1 MQQKTRVLHIDDNL
15 HDRQLVKDVLLN
27 EHDEFEVVEADTR
40 ERFEHRIAQGHFDV
54 VLSDFNILGF
64 DGLQVLQIVK
74 EKEPDLPVII
84 VTGTG
89 SEEIAIQAMKM
100 GAADYVIKSVKHIK
114 GLVPTIKS
122 VLKNKKISEERKNA
136 LSALRESEE
145 LYRSIY
151 DNSSVAIL
159 LTSPDG
165 NIFAA
170 NNFACR
176 LFGMTEE
183 EICKAGRSG
192 LIDPLSP
199 NLTILLEERNRTG
212 RAKGELTFVKK
223 DGTQFQAEVSSA
235 IFMDKEQKE
244 KTSMVIRDLTEQ
256 RQAEKQL
263 QTLGKAIEQSP
274 ASIIITNDHGNIE
287 FTNTKFTSYMQYTHE
302 EVKGQKPGI
311 FKPECCSPEIF
322 KNMWKTIKSGN
333 VWQGEFENR
342 RKDGTMFWEN
352 VIISPLVDD
361 AGQMVNYILISEDI
375 SEKKKI
381 LDDLVIAKE
390 KAEESDQLKT
400 AFLQNI
406 SHEIRTPMNAIIGF
420 SGFLSDPAI
429 SPEKRTYYTEIIIQ
443 STNQLLA
450 IINDIVTIATIQTGQ
465 EKVQEKEFN
474 LNSTFKILH
483 KQFMELAQK
492 QEVVMNYQTALPDAE
507 ATILTDPTKLT
518 QILFNLV
525 GNAVKFTKKG
535 FVNFG
540 YNMKGAYLEFYVED
554 TGIGISADMHD
565 EIFERFRQV
574 ETMATRQ
581 FGGSGLGLSIS
592 KAYVEL
598 LGGKIWLKSELQRGS
613 TFYFTILYKKP
624 EPVYMKESIEPG
636 GTGIDT
642 GKPGTIL
649 VAEDEDSNFI
659 LIRELL
665 SDLKVQLMRAVNGL
679 EAVEACKTNAEIALV
694 LMDIK
699 MPKMDGFEA
708 TKQIKKLRPDLP
720 VIAQTAYTS
729 EADKNK
735 AFASGCD
742 DFISKPI
749 RRDLLIS
756 KINEQFT
763 NPKS

>member
-15 HDRQLVKDVLLN
+15 HDRQLVKDTLLN

-40 ERFEHRIAQGHFDV
+40 EKFEYHIAHGCFDL

-74 EKEPDLPVII
+74 EKDPDLPVII

-122 VLKNKKISEERKNA
+122 VLRNKQINEERKDA

-159 LTSPDG
+159 LTSPEG

-183 EICKAGRSG
+183 EICKAGRNG
-192 LIDPLSP
+192 LVDPLSP
-199 NLTILLEERNRTG
+199 NLSTLLEERSKTG

-235 IFMDKEQKE
+235 IFMDKDQKE

-311 FKPECCSPEIF
+311 FKPECCSSEIF

-540 YNMKGAYLEFYVED
+540 YNLKGAYLEFYVED